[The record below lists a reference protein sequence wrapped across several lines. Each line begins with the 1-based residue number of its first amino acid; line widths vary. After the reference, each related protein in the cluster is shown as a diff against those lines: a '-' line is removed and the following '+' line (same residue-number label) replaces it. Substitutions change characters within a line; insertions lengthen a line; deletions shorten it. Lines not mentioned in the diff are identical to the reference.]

1 MFCFSCG
8 LPFDEAT
15 TGRMQF
21 DPSRTESGFKP
32 VGFWARLLAMVID
45 LVVLGIV
52 DALLGF
58 LLFDGP
64 QSNGSSL
71 LTLLLFAGYYTLGVS
86 MFSTTLGKRAINAYV
101 LRPDGS
107 KVSALRAFGRWLA
120 YIPSALLLFV
130 GFLIVAFREDKQGL
144 HDRLSDTVVVYR

>member
-15 TGRMQF
+15 TGRIQF
-21 DPSRTESGFKP
+21 DPSLTETGLRP
-32 VGFWARLLAMVID
+32 VGFWARFFAVVID
-45 LVVLGIV
+45 LIVLGIV

-64 QSNGSSL
+64 QSNESSL
-71 LTLLLFAGYYTLGVS
+71 LTLLIYAGYYTLGVS

-107 KVSALRAFGRWLA
+107 KVSVLRAFGRWLA
-120 YIPSALLLFV
+120 YIPSALLLFI
-130 GFLIVAFREDKQGL
+130 GFLIVAFREDKRGW
-144 HDRLSDTVVVYR
+144 HDRLSDTIVVYR